1 MLGSQLCHLPVRKL
15 FHLPKGVNYFVREV
29 LHADMPYLCSLLEY
43 HAIE

>member
-1 MLGSQLCHLPVRKL
+1 MLVLQLCHMLVTKL
-15 FHLPKGVNYFVREV
+15 FHLPKGVNYFVRVV